1 MLVGRD
7 LGLPNLVV
15 LVVVFLVLPAIGFVI
30 RQKWRHAEARREEIK
45 RLLVLASEEAARA
58 EIEANQGY
66 FYTATASSSVPASD
80 SGWVPASD
88 SGWVPAPESAWVPTA
103 KSAWIPPTTTSVP
116 LVSTVKPPYQCAVCF
131 SPTSTRCAKCKAVR
145 YCSGRCQIV
154 HWRQGHKDECRPYV
168 AVSPIKDVSGSSS
181 KQGDGKDSDENL
193 QDENFHEG
201 LHHKDDAG
209 IQSHAHGPETGT
221 NFQSASESSYE
232 EYSTFSTSNKSS
244 TETSSDSSGD
254 SGRMDAHQFVDVTSE
269 NFATVKPERQS
280 LVSPARKSTG
290 SVKINQNKSNLSDED
305 TRSGVT
311 SSSSQA
317 DGDSYGPSLSE
328 PSTNSSGF
336 WNGVIHS
343 KKSSSDELDGFEP
356 SSSNGTTNKNQTG
369 SWASSGLSSKVTK
382 SGYNSN
388 NMKGVAVT
396 SVILEDNSI
405 SNGLGSKKPSEEP
418 ISTKQPTYTSEV
430 LEHRNVVVDSDLP
443 QSMYKETKVSP
454 SSAGEHS
461 TIKYSK
467 ASGGMPSAI
476 PERSNHVINNKSSI
490 SPPPES
496 TRVVSSSSKVF
507 DTHLTSSTSRLVSQ
521 STKPVMVQDGKN
533 RAVTCSSKLT
543 ENSGS
548 ARNGLKTSM
557 LKVVDQLKPSK
568 VSRHCSVRAESETA
582 HRYSCK
588 VLFSYEMFVKLYNWK
603 KVELQPFG
611 LINCG
616 NSCYANAVLQC
627 LTYTPPLNAYLLE
640 GLHSKTCDKRD
651 WCFACE
657 FEGLVLKAKD
667 GTSPLSP
674 IRILSQIENIG
685 SNLGH
690 GREEDAHEF
699 LRYAIDTL
707 QSVCLKEA
715 GTNASN
721 PLEEETTL
729 IGLTFGGYLR
739 SKIKC
744 MKCGGKSERHER
756 MMDLTV
762 EIEGDIRTLEEALDK
777 FTCTEILDGENKYKC
792 SRCKSYEKAKKTLTL
807 LEAPNVLTIA
817 LKRFQSGK
825 YGKLNKPIHF
835 PEILDMAPYVSGT
848 SDKSPIYRLYGVVV
862 HVDVM
867 NAAFSGHYVCYV
879 KNVENR
885 WFKIDDSRVKEVDLQ
900 TVLTKG
906 AYMLLYARCS
916 PRAPR
921 LIRGLLMR
929 QHHDPKKHKV
939 ATSFTSRSQPTEPWD
954 INQPAIRHRSL
965 EEESSSSDSSGIFSE
980 SCSCSTES
988 SHRDSSSIEDW
999 EQEYWNNNSS
1009 SPPWRNVH
1017 LNSSDSDTSSSS
1029 SSFPSPLYSR
1039 RERSNMGPGVLYPD
1053 DDQCRNLSCSS
1064 SCREANVDRLG
1075 GRPIINPSETS
1086 KPTLR
1091 RSTTRYAQRLAGR
1104 RGLGPAG
1111 RAGTGARWLEPGG
1124 LKLQRAP
1131 EAVAKRL
1138 SNG

>member
-15 LVVVFLVLPAIGFVI
+15 LVVVFLIVPAIGFVI
-30 RQKWRHAEARREEIK
+30 RRKWLHAEARREEIK

-58 EIEANQGY
+58 EIEATEGY
-66 FYTATASSSVPASD
+66 FYTANTSSSVPAPD
-80 SGWVPASD
+80 SAWI
-88 SGWVPAPESAWVPTA
+88 PAPDSAWVPTPE
-103 KSAWIPPTTTSVP
+103 SARIPPTTSVP
-116 LVSTVKPPYQCAVCF
+116 LVSALKPPYQCAVCF

-154 HWRQGHKDECRPYV
+154 HWRQGHKDQCRPYV
-168 AVSPIKDVSGSSS
+168 AVNPIKDVSGSS
-181 KQGDGKDSDENL
+181 KQGNDKDSDDNL
-193 QDENFHEG
+193 PGENFHEG
-201 LHHKDDAG
+201 MHHKDDAG
-209 IQSHAHGPETGT
+209 IQSHAHRPETRSI
-221 NFQSASESSYE
+221 FQSASESSCE
-232 EYSTFSTSNKSS
+232 EFSTFSTPNKSS
-244 TETSSDSSGD
+244 TEASSDSSGD
-254 SGRMDAHQFVDVTSE
+254 SDRMDAHQFVDAVSG
-269 NFATVKPERQS
+269 NSVTVKSGHQS
-280 LVSPARKSTG
+280 LVSPGRKSTG
-290 SVKINQNKSNLSDED
+290 SRKINQNKSNLSDED
-305 TRSGVT
+305 TQSRV
-311 SSSSQA
+311 SSSSSRG
-317 DGDSYGPSLSE
+317 DGGSNGSSFSE
-328 PSTNSSGF
+328 PSTTSSGF
-336 WNGVIHS
+336 WSGVIHS
-343 KKSSSDELDGFEP
+343 KKSSIDERDGFEL
-356 SSSNGTTNKNQTG
+356 SSSNGVANGNMTD
-369 SWASSGLSSKVTK
+369 SRSSLGLSSKVTT
-382 SGYNSN
+382 SGYNSTS
-388 NMKGVAVT
+388 MKGVAVT
-396 SVILEDNSI
+396 STVLDNSAP
-405 SNGLGSKKPSEEP
+405 NGLGSKKSNEEP
-418 ISTKQPTYTSEV
+418 TSSNELLMDGLKSTRQPKYTPEM
-430 LEHRNVVVDSDLP
+430 LKHTDVVVDSDLP
-443 QSMYKETKVSP
+443 RSMFKEAKVSP
-454 SSAGEHS
+454 SGAGSQYASGAGEHS

-467 ASGGMPSAI
+467 AFGGMPSASL
-476 PERSNHVINNKSSI
+476 ERSNHVFNNKSSI
-490 SPPPES
+490 SPASES
-496 TRVVSSSSKVF
+496 IRVRSSLSKAS
-507 DTHLTSSTSRLVSQ
+507 DTHLTSSTSRPVSQ
-521 STKPVMVQDGKN
+521 SPKPVMVHDEKN
-533 RAVTCSSKLT
+533 RAVACSSKLT
-543 ENSGS
+543 ENSES

-568 VSRHCSVRAESETA
+568 LSRHCSVRAESETA

-603 KVELQPFG
+603 KVEMQPFG

-627 LTYTPPLNAYLLE
+627 LTYTPPLNAYFLE
-640 GLHSKTCDKRD
+640 GFHSKTCDKRE

-715 GTNASN
+715 GTNSSN

-777 FTCTEILDGENKYKC
+777 FTCNEILDGENKYKC
-792 SRCKSYEKAKKTLTL
+792 SRCKSYEKAKKKLTL

-825 YGKLNKPIHF
+825 FGKLNKPIHF

-848 SDKSPIYRLYGVVV
+848 SDKLPIYRLYGVVV

-900 TVLTKG
+900 SVLTKG

-921 LIRGLLMR
+921 LVRSLLMR
-929 QHHDPKKHKV
+929 HHHDPKKHKG
-939 ATSFTSRSQPTEPWD
+939 ATLFASRPQPTEAWD

-988 SHRDSSSIEDW
+988 SHRDSSDHISWDW
-999 EQEYWNNNSS
+999 EHECWNNS
-1009 SPPWRNVH
+1009 SPPWRSMH

-1039 RERSNMGPGVLYPD
+1039 NDHNTSREPGVLYPD
-1053 DDQCRNLSCSS
+1053 DDQCRNLSCSN

-1075 GRPIINPSETS
+1075 GRPVNPSENS

-1091 RSTTRYAQRLAGR
+1091 RSTTRG
-1104 RGLGPAG
+1104 
-1111 RAGTGARWLEPGG
+1111 
-1124 LKLQRAP
+1124 K
-1131 EAVAKRL
+1131 
-1138 SNG
+1138 

>member
-15 LVVVFLVLPAIGFVI
+15 LVVVFLIVPAIGFVI
-30 RQKWRHAEARREEIK
+30 RRKWRHAEARREEIK

-58 EIEANQGY
+58 EIEATEGY
-66 FYTATASSSVPASD
+66 FYTASTSSSIPAAD
-80 SGWVPASD
+80 SA
-88 SGWVPAPESAWVPTA
+88 WVPAPDSAWVPAPDSAWVPTP
-103 KSAWIPPTTTSVP
+103 KSAWIPPTTSVP
-116 LVSTVKPPYQCAVCF
+116 FVSSLKPPYQCAVCF

-154 HWRQGHKDECRPYV
+154 HWRQGHKDECRPFV
-168 AVSPIKDVSGSSS
+168 AVNPIIDVSGSSS
-181 KQGDGKDSDENL
+181 KQGDGKDSDENSP
-193 QDENFHEG
+193 DENFHEG

-209 IQSHAHGPETGT
+209 IQSYAHRPETGSI
-221 NFQSASESSYE
+221 FQSTSESSYE
-232 EYSTFSTSNKSS
+232 EYSTFSTPNKSS
-244 TETSSDSSGD
+244 TEASSDSSGD
-254 SGRMDAHQFVDVTSE
+254 SDRMDTQFADVTSD
-269 NFATVKPERQS
+269 NFVTVKSDHQS
-280 LVSPARKSTG
+280 LVSSARKSTG
-290 SVKINQNKSNLSDED
+290 SVKINQDKSNLSDED
-305 TRSGVT
+305 TRSKVS

-317 DGDSYGPSLSE
+317 DSGSNGSSFPE
-328 PSTNSSGF
+328 PSTTSSGF
-336 WNGVIHS
+336 WSGVIHS
-343 KKSSSDELDGFEP
+343 KKSSIDELDGFEL
-356 SSSNGTTNKNQTG
+356 SSSNRAANEKMTD
-369 SWASSGLSSKVTK
+369 SRPSLGLSSKVTK
-382 SGYNSN
+382 SGYNSTSV
-388 NMKGVAVT
+388 KGVGVT
-396 SVILEDNSI
+396 STVLDNSAP
-405 SNGLGSKKPSEEP
+405 NGLGSKKSNKEP
-418 ISTKQPTYTSEV
+418 TSSNELLMDGLKSTRQPKYTSEI
-430 LEHRNVVVDSDLP
+430 LKHRDVVVDSDLP
-443 QSMYKETKVSP
+443 QSMFKETKVSP
-454 SSAGEHS
+454 SGAGSQYASGAGEHS

-467 ASGGMPSAI
+467 AFGGMPSAI
-476 PERSNHVINNKSSI
+476 PERSNVFNNKSSI
-490 SPPPES
+490 SPAFES
-496 TRVVSSSSKVF
+496 TRVGSSFSKAS
-507 DTHLTSSTSRLVSQ
+507 DTHLTSSASRLVSQ
-521 STKPVMVQDGKN
+521 STKPVMVHDEKN

-543 ENSGS
+543 ESSGS

-557 LKVVDQLKPSK
+557 LKVVDQIKPSK
-568 VSRHCSVRAESETA
+568 LSRHCSVRAESETV

-588 VLFSYEMFVKLYNWK
+588 GLFSYEMFVKLYNWK

-611 LINCG
+611 LVNCG

-640 GLHSKTCDKRD
+640 GFHSKTCDKRD

-699 LRYAIDTL
+699 LRYAIDAL

-715 GTNASN
+715 GTSASN

-762 EIEGDIRTLEEALDK
+762 EIEGDIRTLEEALNK

-792 SRCKSYEKAKKTLTL
+792 SRCKSYEKAKKKLTL

-825 YGKLNKPIHF
+825 FGKLNKPIHF

-900 TVLTKG
+900 SVLTKG

-929 QHHDPKKHKV
+929 HHHDPKKHKV

-988 SHRDSSSIEDW
+988 SHRDSSSIEDQISWDW
-999 EQEYWNNNSS
+999 EHECWNNSS
-1009 SPPWRNVH
+1009 SPSWRNMH

-1029 SSFPSPLYSR
+1029 SSFPSPLFSR
-1039 RERSNMGPGVLYPD
+1039 HDHNTLRERSKD
-1053 DDQCRNLSCSS
+1053 DDQCRNLSCSN

-1075 GRPIINPSETS
+1075 GRPVNPSETS

-1091 RSTTRYAQRLAGR
+1091 RSTTRG
-1104 RGLGPAG
+1104 
-1111 RAGTGARWLEPGG
+1111 
-1124 LKLQRAP
+1124 K
-1131 EAVAKRL
+1131 
-1138 SNG
+1138 